1 MLNAEQ
7 QNLLKQI
14 IFGNSYIPTPAP
26 GEGAYDA
33 FLEKN
38 RNITKRNLQA
48 DAFRNN
54 PVFQRMGVSNS
65 PILKNLSYAVHPNS
79 KINKALSY
87 ASGGNTMK
95 AVGDLYDGMR
105 GSAMGNFGRIGDI
118 TEEGAKSI
126 MSGIGKHFYKHA
138 KEKLVGG
145 EGDNK
150 PDSKYPKKELA
161 KGLAHEQEH
170 TKSKSIAKEIAKD
183 HLEEDSNYYSTLDKY
198 KIGCLRSAFE
208 FLK

>member
-1 MLNAEQ
+1 
-7 QNLLKQI
+7 
-14 IFGNSYIPTPAP
+14 
-26 GEGAYDA
+26 
-33 FLEKN
+33 
-38 RNITKRNLQA
+38 
-48 DAFRNN
+48 
-54 PVFQRMGVSNS
+54 
-65 PILKNLSYAVHPNS
+65 
-79 KINKALSY
+79 
-87 ASGGNTMK
+87 
-95 AVGDLYDGMR
+95 
-105 GSAMGNFGRIGDI
+105 
-118 TEEGAKSI
+118 
-126 MSGIGKHFYKHA
+126 
-138 KEKLVGG
+138 VGG